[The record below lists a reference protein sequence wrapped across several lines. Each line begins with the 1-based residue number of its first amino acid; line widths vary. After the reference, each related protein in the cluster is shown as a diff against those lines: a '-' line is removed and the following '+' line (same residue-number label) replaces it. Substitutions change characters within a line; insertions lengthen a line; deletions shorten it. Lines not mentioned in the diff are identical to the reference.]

1 MCIGSR
7 VENANFQGQGAL
19 EARFLRRA
27 PAEGLVRL
35 LLPLASLYTPSY
47 QCICRKFFFIV
58 LYYYFSFLFY
68 FYCSTNQGLL
78 STGIGGGPRAPC
90 RPGLVPHTTP

>member
-47 QCICRKFFFIV
+47 QCICRKFHRFFFLLFFLLFFIII
-58 LYYYFSFLFY
+58 SLFY
-68 FYCSTNQGLL
+68 FIFTAAQIKGY
-78 STGIGGGPRAPC
+78 
-90 RPGLVPHTTP
+90 